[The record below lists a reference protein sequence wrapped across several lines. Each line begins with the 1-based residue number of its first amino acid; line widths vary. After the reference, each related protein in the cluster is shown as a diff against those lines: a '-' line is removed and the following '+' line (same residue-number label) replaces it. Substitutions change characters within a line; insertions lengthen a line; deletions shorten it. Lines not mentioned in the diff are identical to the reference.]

1 MLIAGDNDLMSV
13 ILDYYTNAAVFLS
26 QRTELYY
33 GHAGVWTTE
42 VRVALPLGTSC
53 ASHCASLSAL
63 CVLGNSPAPCAP
75 RSARPLTMCF
85 PAQLSLPSRARA
97 TSGVKLS
104 RRPPA
109 PARDPLHRRTTSR
122 ARMTSQTT
130 AAARAPGGPCR

>member
-53 ASHCASLSAL
+53 ASNCASLSTL
-63 CVLGNSPAPCAP
+63 CLVCAGQQPRTLCAP
-75 RSARPLTMCF
+75 ERSSF
-85 PAQLSLPSRARA
+85 
-97 TSGVKLS
+97 
-104 RRPPA
+104 
-109 PARDPLHRRTTSR
+109 
-122 ARMTSQTT
+122 
-130 AAARAPGGPCR
+130 